1 MTLRLISAAF
11 LKIDV
16 NASLFVLNMHLMG
29 YQLNAL
35 LLVQADL
42 MIFFFYLMSIFYF
55 FKLWSSSMLNLI
67 FIFSEL

>member
-42 MIFFFYLMSIFYF
+42 MIFFFLFDVNILF
-55 FKLWSSSMLNLI
+55 L
-67 FIFSEL
+67 